1 MSDLKVCEWLLRGCD
16 CSPTE
21 AWKCYEK
28 NKKIIAQNQPMNYIR
43 GTKENNK
50 TTNND

>member
-1 MSDLKVCEWLLRGCD
+1 MATKRDDLKVCEWLLRGCD

-28 NKKIIAQNQPMNYIR
+28 NKKIIAQNQPMNYI
-43 GTKENNK
+43 GTPKQDNK
-50 TTNND
+50 